1 MAETMTFTLRET
13 AFVFGDKLKNIV
25 RLIDEHAELG
35 VKVTHGNRSLRVLGM
50 PDLIYLQ
57 ALNEVGDLLT
67 PRGRLELHKAL
78 LHGRAKREI
87 FVGKFSLPIDQL
99 QNDVE
104 KRLDALKRLKDTVE
118 GNPEDPFIK
127 GTRIEVY
134 RISAL
139 VDGGAT
145 CETVLTDY
153 PSLTDEQIELAC
165 AYAAAIPKK
174 GRPYP
179 KISFKRAIGALG
191 LDALDDAPADG
202 ARAIPKSLNPA

>member
-1 MAETMTFTLRET
+1 MAETMTLTLRET

-35 VKVTHGNRSLRVLGM
+35 VKVAHGNRNLRVLGM

-67 PRGRLELHKAL
+67 PRGRFELHKAL
-78 LHGRAKREI
+78 LHGRAKHQI
-87 FVGKFSLPIDQL
+87 SVGKFSLPIDQL

-104 KRLDALKRLKDTVE
+104 KRLGALKRLKDTVE
-118 GNPEDPFIK
+118 GNPEDPVIK

-139 VDGGAT
+139 MDGGVTHQA
-145 CETVLTDY
+145 VLEDY
-153 PSLTDEQIELAC
+153 PSLTQEQIELAC
-165 AYAAAIPKK
+165 AYAEAIPKK

-179 KISFKRAIGALG
+179 KVSFKRVIGALG
-191 LDALDDAPADG
+191 LDALDDALAADRSG
-202 ARAIPKSLNPA
+202 E